1 MKFMRFC
8 AVSVLFT
15 MITAG
20 ICLAVDPPPPQL
32 AAPRATAA
40 PTSPASQ
47 AVIEFDNVTYDFGKV
62 PVGEKVRHTYMVT
75 NTGTETLQITNVHPG
90 CHCTTPGEWTHSIE
104 PGQTGRIPVQFDST
118 GFGSGPI
125 TRTVD
130 VYSNAK
136 NEPHK
141 ILMLKGLI
149 WKPIEYASS
158 ATIMIPAD
166 STEAKSTSVK
176 IVNQTDNPVTFSNA
190 VSSKPLLFEAALKEV
205 KPGKEYDLLITAHPP
220 FPAGNTGG
228 TITVNTSLAGTPSIT
243 VSAMARVTPSV
254 EIRPS
259 QIVLNS
265 LPDRATTN
273 VVTIVCNTMTN
284 FALSNA
290 KASDSQI
297 QVTIKPGY
305 RPGMFN
311 LMIVTPPNFHLEP
324 GQRAEVTVESN
335 HPHNPTIQV
344 PIMQIPRPK
353 PYAAVHPATPPAT
366 AHP

>member
-8 AVSVLFT
+8 ALSVLFT
-15 MITAG
+15 MTAAG
-20 ICLAVDPPPPQL
+20 ICSAVDTPPPPQAIPFPGAKP
-32 AAPRATAA
+32 AA
-40 PTSPASQ
+40 PASQ
-47 AVIEFDNVTYDFGKV
+47 AVIEFDNPTYEFGKV
-62 PVGEKVRHTYMVT
+62 ASGEKVRHTYMVT

-104 PGQTGRIPVQFDST
+104 PGKTGRIPIQFDSA

-149 WKPIEYASS
+149 WKPIEYASA
-158 ATIMIPAD
+158 ATVMIPAD
-166 STEAKSTSVK
+166 STEVKSTSVR

-190 VSSKPLLFEAALKEV
+190 VSSKPQLFDAALKEV

-228 TITVNTSLAGTPSIT
+228 TITVNTSLPGTPTIT
-243 VSAMARVTPSV
+243 VSAMAKVTPSV

-265 LPDRATTN
+265 LPDRSTTN
-273 VVTIVCNTMTN
+273 VVTILCNTMTN

-290 KASDSQI
+290 KASDNQI
-297 QVTIKPGY
+297 QVSIKPGY
-305 RPGMFN
+305 RAGMFN
-311 LMIVTPPNFHLEP
+311 LTIVTPPNFHLET

-353 PYAAVHPATPPAT
+353 PYAAPPPT
-366 AHP
+366 AAHT